1 MEIIGDVKDKTAVV
15 VDDFTTSG
23 GTPVD
28 VSVKLMERGAKAV
41 YALVAHGV
49 LGEGSVVDGID
60 DSPLK
65 QVLITDT
72 IDNRPVQLSDKIEVV
87 SVASIFG
94 EAIWRIHNRESISAM
109 FPGAS

>member
-15 VDDFTTSG
+15 VDDFTTYG
-23 GTPVD
+23 GTLVD

-49 LGEGSVVDGID
+49 LGEGSLERID

-72 IDNRPVQLSDKIEVV
+72 VDNRPVQLSDKIEVV